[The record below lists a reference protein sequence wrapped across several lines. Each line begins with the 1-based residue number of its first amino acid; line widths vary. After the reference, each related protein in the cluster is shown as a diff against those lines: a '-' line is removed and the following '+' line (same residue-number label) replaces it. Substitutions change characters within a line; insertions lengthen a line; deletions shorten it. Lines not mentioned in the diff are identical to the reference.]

1 MAISVRKATDVFGE
15 WAKKG
20 KDIGM
25 EKGHAIAVDEMV
37 SFALEERL
45 NIGNNFSFL
54 DVGCGNGWVVRKV
67 VKNSFCNRAVGI
79 DGAKQMIAKAKS
91 REGGEYILA
100 DLDSFNPREKF
111 DLIHSMEV
119 LYYLDDP
126 TEVIRKISD
135 SWLKQEGRLIIG
147 LDHYHENIQSHSW
160 QEDVGTRM
168 HMFKAEDWIQMF
180 EAAGFF
186 QVESWYSNKHE
197 DWTGTLIVTGKK
209 KT

>member
-67 VKNSFCNRAVGI
+67 VKNSFCNRAMGI

>member
-1 MAISVRKATDVFGE
+1 MKLKKATDVFGE
-15 WAKKG
+15 WAEKG
-20 KDIGM
+20 KDVGM
-25 EKGHAIAVDEMV
+25 EEGHAISVNEMLN
-37 SFALEERL
+37 FGLKERQNLEK
-45 NIGNNFSFL
+45 NFSFL

-67 VKNSFCNRAVGI
+67 INNSFCNRAMGI

-119 LYYLDDP
+119 LYYLEDP

-135 SWLKQEGRLIIG
+135 SWLKHDGRLIIG

-160 QEDVGTRM
+160 QEVVGTRM
-168 HMFKAEDWIQMF
+168 HMFKAEEWIKMF
-180 EAAGFF
+180 EAAGFS
-186 QVESWYSNKHE
+186 QIESWYSNRHE

-209 KT
+209 KI

>member
-1 MAISVRKATDVFGE
+1 MKVKKATDVFGE
-15 WAKKG
+15 WAEKG
-20 KDIGM
+20 KDVGM
-25 EKGHAIAVDEMV
+25 EEGHAISVNEMLN
-37 SFALEERL
+37 FGLKERQNLEK
-45 NIGNNFSFL
+45 NFSFL

-67 VKNSFCNRAVGI
+67 INNSFCNRAIGI

-119 LYYLDDP
+119 LYYLEDP

-135 SWLKQEGRLIIG
+135 SWLKHDGRLIIG

-160 QEDVGTRM
+160 QEVVGTRM
-168 HMFKAEDWIQMF
+168 HMLKAEEWIQMF
-180 EAAGFF
+180 EAAGFS
-186 QVESWYSNKHE
+186 QVESWYSNRHE

-209 KT
+209 KI

>member
-1 MAISVRKATDVFGE
+1 MKVKKATDVFGE
-15 WAKKG
+15 WAEKG
-20 KDIGM
+20 KDVGM
-25 EKGHAIAVDEMV
+25 EEGHAISVNEMLN
-37 SFALEERL
+37 FGLKERQNLEK
-45 NIGNNFSFL
+45 NFSFL

-67 VKNSFCNRAVGI
+67 INNSFCNRAMGI

-100 DLDSFNPREKF
+100 DLDSFNLREKF

-119 LYYLDDP
+119 LYYLEDP

-135 SWLKQEGRLIIG
+135 SWLKHDGRLIIG

-160 QEDVGTRM
+160 QEVVGTRM
-168 HMFKAEDWIQMF
+168 HMFKAEEWIQMF
-180 EAAGFF
+180 EAAGFS
-186 QVESWYSNKHE
+186 QVESWYSNRHE

-209 KT
+209 KI

>member
-1 MAISVRKATDVFGE
+1 VKLKKATDVFGE
-15 WAKKG
+15 WAEKG
-20 KDIGM
+20 KDVGM
-25 EKGHAIAVDEMV
+25 EEGHAISVNEMLN
-37 SFALEERL
+37 FGLKERQNLEK
-45 NIGNNFSFL
+45 NFSFL

-67 VKNSFCNRAVGI
+67 INNSFCNRAIGI

-119 LYYLDDP
+119 LYYLEDP

-135 SWLKQEGRLIIG
+135 SWLKYDGRLIIG

-160 QEDVGTRM
+160 QEVVGTRM
-168 HMFKAEDWIQMF
+168 HMLKAEEWIQMF
-180 EAAGFF
+180 EAAGFS
-186 QVESWYSNKHE
+186 QVESWYSNRHE

-209 KT
+209 KI

>member
-1 MAISVRKATDVFGE
+1 MKVKKATVVFGE
-15 WAKKG
+15 WAEKG
-20 KDIGM
+20 KDVGM
-25 EKGHAIAVDEMV
+25 EEGHAIAVNEMLN
-37 SFALEERL
+37 FGLKERQNLEK
-45 NIGNNFSFL
+45 NFSFL

-67 VKNSFCNRAVGI
+67 INNSFCNRAIGI

-119 LYYLDDP
+119 LYYLEDP

-135 SWLKQEGRLIIG
+135 SWLKHDGRLIIG

-160 QEDVGTRM
+160 QEVVGTRM
-168 HMFKAEDWIQMF
+168 HMFKAEEWIQMF
-180 EAAGFF
+180 EAAGFS
-186 QVESWYSNKHE
+186 QVESWYSNRHE

-209 KT
+209 KI

>member
-119 LYYLDDP
+119 LYYLEDP